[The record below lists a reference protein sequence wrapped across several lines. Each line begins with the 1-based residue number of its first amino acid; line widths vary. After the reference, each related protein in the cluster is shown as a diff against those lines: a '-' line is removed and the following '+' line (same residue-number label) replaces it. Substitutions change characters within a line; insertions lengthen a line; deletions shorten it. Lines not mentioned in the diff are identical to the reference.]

1 MKIRMKGLAAA
12 FALAACVPCVHAVAL
27 TDSVEYAIEILKGL
41 HDGADAAKG
50 IAVLEDAA
58 GRRGDARAMNALGL
72 AYMKGIG
79 VEQDSTLCVTWM
91 ERAGESGYADAYHN
105 LGMMYKYAKGGLRQS
120 MAKAYRYFARGAEVG
135 SVMCWYDAG
144 YMLYKGLG
152 CRQDYAAAARWFR
165 KGADKDHS
173 PNLYMLGLCYRNGYG
188 VERDTARASFYLG
201 RAAKLGYSAAIEEL
215 MRDAPE
221 NSWSRLHQATAS
233 AVEVPA
239 TMPPV
244 GPASVNPAALPGRY
258 AGMLVT
264 YDWSGRHIIS
274 ERPLT
279 VDMTA
284 HGDTLGGKW
293 CHGGDT
299 VRFEAV
305 ASPGGRLRFTR
316 GAVRQRERY
325 TDEGKVLYRFK
336 YADLAVSGGCLAG
349 PLRLYSVT
357 YQEPERPMYV
367 CMRKVSTA
375 MSADSTGASRL
386 AAYPNPFSGQ
396 VTVEIDLPEAVAG
409 ATVAMFSQSGM
420 NVYSAKLGSLQA
432 GKQTFTVAPPVPDGV
447 YVLTVTAGGER
458 WQTIVIKRRG
468 VQ

>member
-1 MKIRMKGLAAA
+1 
-12 FALAACVPCVHAVAL
+12 
-27 TDSVEYAIEILKGL
+27 
-41 HDGADAAKG
+41 
-50 IAVLEDAA
+50 
-58 GRRGDARAMNALGL
+58 
-72 AYMKGIG
+72 
-79 VEQDSTLCVTWM
+79 
-91 ERAGESGYADAYHN
+91 
-105 LGMMYKYAKGGLRQS
+105 
-120 MAKAYRYFARGAEVG
+120 
-135 SVMCWYDAG
+135 
-144 YMLYKGLG
+144 
-152 CRQDYAAAARWFR
+152 
-165 KGADKDHS
+165 
-173 PNLYMLGLCYRNGYG
+173 
-188 VERDTARASFYLG
+188 
-201 RAAKLGYSAAIEEL
+201 
-215 MRDAPE
+215 
-221 NSWSRLHQATAS
+221 
-233 AVEVPA
+233 
-239 TMPPV
+239 MPPV

>member
-1 MKIRMKGLAAA
+1 MGMEAFCLNGLGLIQP
-12 FALAACVPCVHAVAL
+12 FAELIVAL
-27 TDSVEYAIEILKGL
+27 
-41 HDGADAAKG
+41 G
-50 IAVLEDAA
+50 ICVLSIV
-58 GRRGDARAMNALGL
+58 
-72 AYMKGIG
+72 Y
-79 VEQDSTLCVTWM
+79 
-91 ERAGESGYADAYHN
+91 
-105 LGMMYKYAKGGLRQS
+105 
-120 MAKAYRYFARGAEVG
+120 
-135 SVMCWYDAG
+135 
-144 YMLYKGLG
+144 
-152 CRQDYAAAARWFR
+152 
-165 KGADKDHS
+165 
-173 PNLYMLGLCYRNGYG
+173 
-188 VERDTARASFYLG
+188 
-201 RAAKLGYSAAIEEL
+201 
-215 MRDAPE
+215 
-221 NSWSRLHQATAS
+221 QATAS

-244 GPASVNPAALPGRY
+244 CPASVNPAALPGRY